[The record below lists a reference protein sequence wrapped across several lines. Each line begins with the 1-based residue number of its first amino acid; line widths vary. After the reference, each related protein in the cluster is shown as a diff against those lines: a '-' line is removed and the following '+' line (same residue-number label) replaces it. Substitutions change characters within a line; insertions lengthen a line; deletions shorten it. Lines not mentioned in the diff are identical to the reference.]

1 MATNNPGSA
10 TISGIAIIENLRCPS
25 TGYRLCEAHLWSHS
39 SDEKRISGRPV
50 TILLKHY
57 VVRGSDV
64 DPEEFEYLLDK
75 PGWIG
80 VFNIKANVCTLS
92 LSFYI
97 FKCCYRLQNVK
108 TSLST
113 SVKVLRLKSMTCA
126 PTLSLYVLF
135 FSCRTL
141 VIPVSYMIWPLLT
154 PSFSSDFFSLD
165 HPNPVNQTSPQKED
179 ISRCPFSRCPRH
191 LGSCCS
197 SQS

>member
-97 FKCCYRLQNVK
+97 FKCCYRLQNVDVPQYFREGLTVEK
-108 TSLST
+108 YDMCADAI
-113 SVKVLRLKSMTCA
+113 SVCALLFMSYIGHTCIVHDMA
-126 PTLSLYVLF
+126 SVDTQ
-135 FSCRTL
+135 
-141 VIPVSYMIWPLLT
+141 LL
-154 PSFSSDFFSLD
+154 
-165 HPNPVNQTSPQKED
+165 
-179 ISRCPFSRCPRH
+179 I
-191 LGSCCS
+191 
-197 SQS
+197 